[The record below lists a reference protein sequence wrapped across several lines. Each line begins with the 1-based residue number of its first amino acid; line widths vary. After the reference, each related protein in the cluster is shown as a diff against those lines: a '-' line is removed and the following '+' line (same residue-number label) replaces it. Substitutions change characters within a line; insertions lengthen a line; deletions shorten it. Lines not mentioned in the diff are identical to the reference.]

1 MSVEKSKIEK
11 EKGETIVA
19 ESEKLDMDTDFEEIK
34 VIAIENAKSLIEK
47 DFAELA
53 IKTDSMGNE
62 FATVTMIKDM
72 KEQDKYGEVAWKK
85 GEVIFST
92 DDESEI
98 EQLRPYQN
106 ILETK

>member
-1 MSVEKSKIEK
+1 MSVEKSKSEK
-11 EKGETIVA
+11 EIKETMVT

-34 VIAIENAKSLIEK
+34 AIALENAKSLIEK
-47 DFAELA
+47 DCAELA
-53 IKTDSMGNE
+53 IRTDSMGNE
-62 FATVTMIKDM
+62 VATVTMIRDI
-72 KEQDKYGEVAWKK
+72 KEQDKYGEVTWKK